1 MLSDEYTREADESE
15 MVSKTKAL
23 MLSVYETVQRL
34 GCTIRCRC
42 DKHQVYVQI
51 ATPCGVFRD
60 YDTLANTD
68 KWLKEKFPIKRMF

>member
-42 DKHQVYVQI
+42 DEKQVYVQI
-51 ATPCGVFRD
+51 AMYLETM
-60 YDTLANTD
+60 
-68 KWLKEKFPIKRMF
+68 IH